1 MKLIS
6 ELVTEQVKLL
16 VEEDSDDKEKKNYF
30 IEGVFLQGN
39 LKNRNGRVY
48 PMEVLDK
55 EVARYN
61 KEYIEKNR
69 AYGELGHPQGPT
81 INLERVSHMVKGLEK
96 QGDNYVGKAKIMD
109 TPYGNIVKNLMNEG
123 ATLGV
128 SSRGMGSLKDNKGVM
143 EVQDDFYLATAAD
156 IVADPSAPDA
166 FVRGVMEGVE
176 WVMDPDA
183 GLRMIKVADETQKQV
198 KKMSVKQIEE
208 QKLAIFD
215 NYLKSL
221 LGK

>member
-1 MKLIS
+1 
-6 ELVTEQVKLL
+6 
-16 VEEDSDDKEKKNYF
+16 
-30 IEGVFLQGN
+30 
-39 LKNRNGRVY
+39 
-48 PMEVLDK
+48 
-55 EVARYN
+55 
-61 KEYIEKNR
+61 
-69 AYGELGHPQGPT
+69 
-81 INLERVSHMVKGLEK
+81 
-96 QGDNYVGKAKIMD
+96 
-109 TPYGNIVKNLMNEG
+109 
-123 ATLGV
+123 
-128 SSRGMGSLKDNKGVM
+128 M

-183 GLRMIKVADETQKQV
+183 GLKMIKVADETQKQV